1 MEDSLGYVWFAGYYD
16 GLHRFSRK
24 DGTWKNYRH
33 DSTDSCS
40 IAHDKVISLHIDD
53 SRRLWICTEG
63 GGVCRYDYGTDRFRK
78 LNLRRP
84 DSTMVTLSVIY
95 GILNDSEG
103 RIWLSSNNGIW
114 CCGTDGEVF
123 RHLAGEDGLQ
133 SNQYNFGAS
142 FKSSTGLLY
151 FGGINGF
158 NVINPENLKKNPVK
172 PGVTARAVIS
182 GEKDAGQSG
191 RSVIPRNANSFSVNF
206 ECLSYTA
213 PDRNLFAYR
222 IDRQQE
228 WITTGEPSVT
238 FINFPYGTHH
248 IHVRARNGEGL
259 WSDEIVLGI
268 TNLPPLSKSRTARIM
283 YLLAAATL
291 LFLALSFAVRRMK
304 EQERVRAKE
313 AEIKREQ
320 EEYNERIKFFT
331 QIAHEIKTPVTLIK
345 APLEIILKS
354 RHSPEDR
361 RNLDII
367 EKNGRLSAADIAAM
381 IGADEEAVAREIER
395 LEDEHVIC
403 GYRAIINWNKTDE
416 EKADAFIEVKVSPQR
431 GVGFDQI
438 AERIW
443 QYPEVS
449 SIQLISG
456 SFDFAVFI
464 QGRSMREVAMFVS
477 EKLSTIDGVLST
489 STQFV
494 LKNYK
499 DHGIVIESPKK
510 DERLELS

>member
-268 TNLPPLSKSRTARIM
+268 TNLPPLSKSRTARII

-320 EEYNERIKFFT
+320 EEYNERIKSYSAFST
-331 QIAHEIKTPVTLIK
+331 RLTAEKTYAIELLDGGILAGGVLQGEEFEAATYQQKLVAQLALSKDTYSLNQGWCQKWVATTYQK
-345 APLEIILKS
+345 ALGGS
-354 RHSPEDR
+354 YSSSCCAT
-361 RNLDII
+361 
-367 EKNGRLSAADIAAM
+367 SAADKWIVSKSDKIP
-381 IGADEEAVAREIER
+381 IGATVYGAHSWGGVGCTSCGKDAG
-395 LEDEHVIC
+395 HVGIYVGNGKIANLAAGYALTDFQGWMITY
-403 GYRAIINWNKTDE
+403 GYRGWGWNG
-416 EKADAFIEVKVSPQR
+416 
-431 GVGFDQI
+431 GV
-438 AERIW
+438 
-443 QYPEVS
+443 P
-449 SIQLISG
+449 L
-456 SFDFAVFI
+456 
-464 QGRSMREVAMFVS
+464 
-477 EKLSTIDGVLST
+477 
-489 STQFV
+489 
-494 LKNYK
+494 N
-499 DHGIVIESPKK
+499 
-510 DERLELS
+510 